1 MKEQK
6 KLRKESNDEEIA
18 PAVAKCHAL
27 RKTGKLLNKV
37 PSMRFKKRNW
47 IYPQRPRGGR
57 HCGERS
63 REPTTF
69 PTHANYRR

>member
-37 PSMRFKKRNW
+37 PSMRFKKKKLDL
-47 IYPQRPRGGR
+47 PAASPR
-57 HCGERS
+57 
-63 REPTTF
+63 RETL
-69 PTHANYRR
+69 RRKVP